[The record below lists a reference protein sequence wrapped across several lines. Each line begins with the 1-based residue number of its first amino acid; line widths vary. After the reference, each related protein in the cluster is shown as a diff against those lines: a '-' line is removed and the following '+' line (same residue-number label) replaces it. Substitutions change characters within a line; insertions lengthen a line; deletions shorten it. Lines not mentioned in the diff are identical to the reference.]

1 MKSTSHYALAAAAG
15 LFAGALAITPAQAA
29 DLGGDCCAD
38 LEERVAELEATTVR
52 KGNRVV
58 SVQLYGQVNRALMYW
73 DDGEEEDVYNID
85 NDHSSSRLGF
95 RGTGALKPG
104 WTVGYDV
111 QWNVQV
117 GDSLAISQDEFDA
130 NDSNKPVAWDIRR
143 AEVYFDSNRFG
154 RLTIGQ
160 GSTASDGTS
169 EVDLGFANYSN
180 DTLYNGGFFL
190 RGGAGATD
198 LTWAGLGTNL
208 DGQSR
213 RERVRYDSPSIYG
226 FILSASA
233 GEDDYWDVA
242 LRFSKEWNSIR
253 MAAAIAYSET
263 DDDTG
268 RVKSTEPIAPD
279 TEQIN
284 GSFSIMHTPSGLFF
298 TGAAGQ
304 RDTDA
309 TTSEQEGCQEDFS
322 VVGDYCLNDEIDSFP
337 ATVDSAFL
345 ATNVGD
351 QASAEFDIGSQDA
364 TFYSA
369 KLGIQRNFNGYG
381 ATTIFGFYGYYEDFA
396 KGNLVD
402 VKFGEDARAITGSPA
417 FDARADG
424 DVSALQVTSSEVD
437 RWAFGINQTFD
448 SAATDIYLHFEYN
461 EADVMTREVGYNAPC
476 TGGSCT
482 NQPGGESGFV
492 TGDSDEIDT
501 EEWFGVVLGT
511 KISF

>member
-1 MKSTSHYALAAAAG
+1 MTGGLMKSTSHYALAAAAG
-15 LFAGALAITPAQAA
+15 LFVGALAFTPAQAA

-38 LEERVAELEATTVR
+38 LEERVAELEATTAR

-58 SVQLYGQVNRALMYW
+58 SLQLYGQVNRALMYW
-73 DDGEEEDVYNID
+73 DDGVEEDVYNID

-95 RGTGALKPG
+95 RGTGSLKPG

-117 GDSLAISQDEFDA
+117 GDSLAISQDDFDA
-130 NDSNKPVAWDIRR
+130 NDSNRPVAWDIRR
-143 AEVYFDSNRFG
+143 AEVYFDSAQFG

-198 LTWAGLGTNL
+198 LTWADLGTNL

-213 RERVRYDSPSIYG
+213 RERVRYDSPTIYG

-242 LRFSKEWNSIR
+242 LRFSKEWNSVR
-253 MAAAIAYSET
+253 FAAAVAYSET

-268 RVKSTEPIAPD
+268 RVNATGPRAPD

-304 RDTDA
+304 LDTDSSESELSGCEDDFTGVGA
-309 TTSEQEGCQEDFS
+309 TCFSDDDVAVELDGTGLLDNTSPLAE
-322 VVGDYCLNDEIDSFP
+322 
-337 ATVDSAFL
+337 ATFDVDP
-345 ATNVGD
+345 D
-351 QASAEFDIGSQDA
+351 DA

-369 KLGIQRNFNGYG
+369 TLGIQRNFTGYG

-396 KGNLVD
+396 TGALINQ
-402 VKFGEDARAITGSPA
+402 KFGTSADGGSG
-417 FDARADG
+417 ADG
-424 DVSALQVTSSEVD
+424 DVTALQVTSSEVD
-437 RWAFGINQTFD
+437 RYAFGINQNFA

-461 EADVMTREVGYNAPC
+461 EADIEAREVGFDASDAAADNDSD
-476 TGGSCT
+476 GFSV
-482 NQPGGESGFV
+482 GESG
-492 TGDSDEIDT
+492 GIDT
-501 EEWFGVVLGT
+501 EDWFGVVLGT
-511 KISF
+511 KIQF